1 MTYVRLLV
9 LALGCGLSGWLGFR
23 VADGAAAQRELA
35 VATAYANWGES
46 ALAGVRQ
53 AFETESERAVSAAEA
68 RGRAAA
74 LAQRVKH
81 DAAQDV
87 DRSCEWRADHRM
99 RIETVYAAYGIDPAA
114 PDHGVRASVRTPTGI
129 YLEPRGV
136 GFGDTGLGPGLRL
149 SAQ

>member
-1 MTYVRLLV
+1 MIYVRLLV
-9 LALGCGLSGWLGFR
+9 LALGCGLSGWMGFR
-23 VADGAAAQRELA
+23 LADGGCAQRELA

-53 AFETESERAVSAAEA
+53 ALETESERAISAAEA

-74 LAQRVKH
+74 LSQKMIV

-99 RIETVYAAYGIDPAA
+99 RIESIYSNYGLHSGDSSL
-114 PDHGVRASVRTPTGI
+114 GMRAEMP
-129 YLEPRGV
+129 
-136 GFGDTGLGPGLRL
+136 
-149 SAQ
+149 

>member
-1 MTYVRLLV
+1 MIYVRLLI

-23 VADGAAAQRELA
+23 VADGDCAQRELV
-35 VATAYANWGES
+35 VATAYATWGES

-74 LAQRVKH
+74 LSQKMII

-87 DRSCEWRADHRM
+87 DRSCEWRDAHRL
-99 RIETVYAAYGIDPAA
+99 RINAIYANY
-114 PDHGVRASVRTPTGI
+114 GVRSGGSP
-129 YLEPRGV
+129 
-136 GFGDTGLGPGLRL
+136 LGMRAEMP
-149 SAQ
+149 